1 MMGGFRR
8 AVLLHV
14 FCLAAEET
22 KPRFVFPLGK
32 TFAHVGRR
40 HPRAPYALV
49 RGTDYGDAHESS
61 DIAANLVIRFFLF
74 VC

>member
-14 FCLAAEET
+14 FRLAAEET
-22 KPRFVFPLGK
+22 EPRFVFPLGK

-49 RGTDYGDAHESS
+49 RGTDYRDAHESS
-61 DIAANLVIRFFLF
+61 DIAANLMIRFSPL